1 MATAKSQRIGIWII
15 AIVMTIGTI
24 GSFMV
29 MILANDNVKND
40 QAKLTELMSSY
51 QKEVSDQNDTLSGK
65 YFATFKK
72 YESRPAAFDAAGV
85 TELKTD
91 DLLVGDGAEL
101 KDGATDYSIYYIGW
115 NPTGKV
121 FDQSI
126 DGDKLKAP
134 LAGGQFVEG
143 MNKGVVGMKI
153 GGVREITIPAA
164 QAYGAT
170 GQGEDIPP
178 NTPLKFIV
186 LAISKV
192 NDIQP
197 SKELMDLY
205 EASQR
210 QQQ

>member
-1 MATAKSQRIGIWII
+1 MATGKSQRIGIWII
-15 AIVMTIGTI
+15 AIVMTVGTL
-24 GSFMV
+24 GSFAVMV
-29 MILANDNVKND
+29 LANDNQKAS
-40 QAKLTELMSSY
+40 QSQLTDLMAEY
-51 QKEVSDQNDTLSGK
+51 QKETAAQADELSNK
-65 YFATFKK
+65 YFDTFNKFAG
-72 YESRPAAFDAAGV
+72 EPAAYDAATV
-85 TELKTD
+85 TELTTR
-91 DLLVGDGAEL
+91 DLTVGDGAEI

-126 DGDKLKAP
+126 DGKKLKTP
-134 LAGGQFVEG
+134 LPGGQFVEG

-153 GGVREITIPAA
+153 GGVREISIPAA

-170 GQGEDIPP
+170 GQGADIPP

-186 LAISKV
+186 MAIPKV
-192 NDIQP
+192 DEIQP

-205 EASQR
+205 AASQ